1 MGGDCSQKLLPRRRI
16 LTPLRGAAQPQI
28 NTLPQD
34 RTRPPLASLFPSG
47 AVLGARGRGDSSH
60 RALASAPT
68 RLSYRLPGSFL
79 GKQRLVTSRER
90 RSEALVPVQQRF
102 QQLFP
107 VPASIHCPDPSAL

>member
-90 RSEALVPVQQRF
+90 RSARGAR
-102 QQLFP
+102 P
-107 VPASIHCPDPSAL
+107 VPPFNTAFRPFI